1 MAEELS
7 INPYYDKLSPI
18 LQTLPETPGVYQY
31 FDKNGIIIYIGK
43 AKNLK
48 NRVLSY
54 FHNDINHNSKT
65 RLLVRKI
72 YHIELIH
79 VNTETEALLLECNLI
94 KKHRPRYNIL
104 LKDDKS
110 YPWIRITNE
119 EFPKIFKTR
128 NLIKD
133 GSLYFGPYP
142 SKRGIKELMDII
154 RLMFRYRTCNL
165 KLSEESIKSGKFKPC
180 LNYQIKLCNAPCIG
194 EETKEDYNKTI
205 SIIKTMLKGDF
216 SSLIKDLKQEMMLL
230 AEELKFEQAQ
240 EIKERK
246 SLLENYQS
254 KTSIVS
260 SKINDVEVFAYT
272 SGDNSIF
279 FNMMKVVAG
288 MVVSSYSMEVVKKLE
303 ETDQEVFTSAIIQSR
318 DKMQWTFKEIIVP
331 EYLDLPD
338 DYLIQTVPQMGE
350 KKKLLELS
358 LHNAKFRKIEK
369 SKKATLLDP
378 ERHSK
383 RILEQMRKDL
393 RMKELPVQIDCFD
406 NSNTQGTE
414 PVAACVV
421 FRNAKPSN
429 REYKHYNIK
438 TVVGPDDYASMQ
450 EVVYRRYS
458 RLKAE
463 GKPLPQLIVID
474 GGKGQLSST
483 VEVLT
488 ALEIIDKV
496 TVIGIAERLEE
507 IYFPNDSIPLHLD
520 RRSETL
526 KIIQQIRDE
535 AHRFGITHHRS
546 RRSKATFKTQLTD
559 IEGIGEVTSR
569 NLLLKFLSVKRISQA
584 SLEDLTACIGKSKAE
599 IVYNYYRK
607 DIIDNQI

>member
-1 MAEELS
+1 MEEES
-7 INPYYDKLSPI
+7 GISQYYNKLLPI

-31 FDKNGIIIYIGK
+31 FDKNGTIIYIGK

-54 FHNDINHNSKT
+54 FQKDANHNSKT

-72 YHIELIH
+72 YDIALIH

-94 KKHRPRYNIL
+94 KKHKPRYNIL

-119 EFPKIFKTR
+119 DFPKILKTR
-128 NLIKD
+128 VLIKD

-142 SKRGIKELMDII
+142 NKRGIKELMDII

-165 KLSEESIKSGKFKPC
+165 KLNEENIRLGKFKPC

-194 EETKEDYNKTI
+194 EETKEEYNQTI
-205 SIIKTMLKGDF
+205 TIIKSMLKGDF
-216 SSLIKDLKQEMMLL
+216 SSLTKELKHEMINL
-230 AEELKFEQAQ
+230 AQELKFEQAQ
-240 EIKERK
+240 IIKERI

-272 SGDNSIF
+272 SGENSIF
-279 FNMMKVVAG
+279 FNMMKVVSG
-288 MVVSSYSMEVVKKLE
+288 MVVSSYSMEVIKKLE
-303 ETDQEVFTSAIIQSR
+303 ETDQEVFTAAIIQSR

-338 DYLIQTVPQMGE
+338 DYLIQTVPQLGE
-350 KKKLLELS
+350 KKKLLDLS
-358 LHNAKFRKIEK
+358 FHNAKFSKIEK

-393 RMKELPVQIDCFD
+393 RMSEAPIQIDCFD
-406 NSNTQGTE
+406 NSNTQGSE

-450 EVVYRRYS
+450 EVLYRRYS
-458 RLKAE
+458 RLKVE

-483 VEVLT
+483 VEILT

-496 TVIGIAERLEE
+496 KVIGIAKRLEE
-507 IYFPNDSIPLHLD
+507 IYFPNDPIPLHLD

-546 RRSKATFKTQLTD
+546 RRSKATFKTQLSD

-584 SLEDLTACIGKSKAE
+584 TLEDLTTCIGKSKAE
-599 IVYNYYRK
+599 IVYNYFHK
-607 DIIDNQI
+607 